1 MEDENLAVNI
11 SFVADAI
18 IKDIDNPYPE
28 TWEAAL
34 ALTLFS
40 WNNEIQ
46 KGLVK
51 KDFYRKKLNHLEKNK
66 PTFWKQLIRDN
77 PEELLEILTKRKAFF
92 FGDDKR
98 LLKECFLN
106 VFETISA
113 IENNE
118 EETLHVEPRF

>member
-1 MEDENLAVNI
+1 MENENLAVNI

-18 IKDIDNPYPE
+18 IKDIDNPHPE

-34 ALTLFS
+34 TLTFFS

-51 KDFYRKKLNHLEKNK
+51 KDFYRKILNHLEKNK
-66 PTFWKQLIRDN
+66 PIFWKQLIRDN
-77 PEELLEILTKRKAFF
+77 PKELLEILTKRKAFF

-106 VFETISA
+106 VFETVSV